1 MASVKNTEKTENSQ
15 TPNKSGVYAGSFI
28 RCRNVSQSFDL
39 SETITEK
46 IEDIT
51 EKLEGFKKD
60 VSQSFQEFTKEWSGR
75 QNQAPPW
82 QKQKHIL
89 RGYRIGLS
97 MKETILSLFALHNE
111 TMNVWTHLVGSL
123 YFLCTLLY
131 NGPVLSKISS
141 SATVQ
146 SAMLPTWPLSIYAIS
161 ATLCM
166 GLSAIFHLL
175 LNYDYQMNKFVSS
188 LDYAGISILIAG
200 SFFPVLEYGFCNSG
214 TRCLYLG
221 GLSILTLFTVSFAL
235 YDWEHKIFHGKT
247 QKWIRFRNFSFA
259 AQGIYGVVS
268 INFHYMVACNLLY
281 HRVVLTTTKYN

>member
-89 RGYRIGLS
+89 RG
-97 MKETILSLFALHNE
+97 
-111 TMNVWTHLVGSL
+111 
-123 YFLCTLLY
+123 
-131 NGPVLSKISS
+131 
-141 SATVQ
+141 
-146 SAMLPTWPLSIYAIS
+146 
-161 ATLCM
+161 
-166 GLSAIFHLL
+166 
-175 LNYDYQMNKFVSS
+175 
-188 LDYAGISILIAG
+188 
-200 SFFPVLEYGFCNSG
+200 
-214 TRCLYLG
+214 
-221 GLSILTLFTVSFAL
+221 
-235 YDWEHKIFHGKT
+235 
-247 QKWIRFRNFSFA
+247 
-259 AQGIYGVVS
+259 
-268 INFHYMVACNLLY
+268 
-281 HRVVLTTTKYN
+281 